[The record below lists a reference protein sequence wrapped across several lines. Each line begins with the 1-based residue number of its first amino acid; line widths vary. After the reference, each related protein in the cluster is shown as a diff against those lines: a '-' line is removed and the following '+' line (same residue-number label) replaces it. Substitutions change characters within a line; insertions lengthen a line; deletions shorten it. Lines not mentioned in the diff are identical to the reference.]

1 MNTTFHL
8 ELGNRTKAGIPVRIR
23 ITRDR
28 RSKRIKTSI
37 VLKREGD
44 WNPEREEVRASEIR
58 HKAWNEQL
66 QKELDEA
73 RQVYREHKEDS
84 IAEVVDKIK
93 NKDVSGSFLSFAKSK
108 VDESKSNQ
116 TIGTYRHF
124 LSAVNML
131 ESFLESKKRSDIS
144 FNEINL
150 SFLKEYESYLGNVS
164 NGREKG
170 RKLDKSTIA
179 TYLKRLRKLVNEAE
193 QEGYIASS
201 PFGKG
206 GGKFS
211 IREKRGGTKEKL
223 DVDELGRIIN
233 VDLPAGSAEWNARN
247 AFLFSFYCGG
257 IRVGDV
263 MQLRWRNVNDGR
275 IVYVMDKNGKYKN
288 LKMPQ
293 DALDILAL
301 YKSENAKETDYIF
314 PFLNSNADYAKESAR
329 GRNTMPEESRSDLFN
344 KISSRNVIINRNLK
358 KVAEKAGITKNVT
371 FHTSRHSFANVAKND
386 GIESSKIQGVLGHSS
401 LSTTENYM
409 GHFGQD
415 ETDRVL
421 EKVAESVNEPKPVES
436 PKEALISQLKAL
448 DGETLAEVL
457 KSLKNG

>member
-1 MNTTFHL
+1 M
-8 ELGNRTKAGIPVRIR
+8 
-23 ITRDR
+23 
-28 RSKRIKTSI
+28 
-37 VLKREGD
+37 
-44 WNPEREEVRASEIR
+44 
-58 HKAWNEQL
+58 
-66 QKELDEA
+66 
-73 RQVYREHKEDS
+73 
-84 IAEVVDKIK
+84 
-93 NKDVSGSFLSFAKSK
+93 
-108 VDESKSNQ
+108 
-116 TIGTYRHF
+116 
-124 LSAVNML
+124 
-131 ESFLESKKRSDIS
+131 
-144 FNEINL
+144 
-150 SFLKEYESYLGNVS
+150 
-164 NGREKG
+164 
-170 RKLDKSTIA
+170 
-179 TYLKRLRKLVNEAE
+179 
-193 QEGYIASS
+193 
-201 PFGKG
+201 
-206 GGKFS
+206 
-211 IREKRGGTKEKL
+211 
-223 DVDELGRIIN
+223 
-233 VDLPAGSAEWNARN
+233 DLPAGSAEWNARN